1 MCVKYLI
8 ITSDLDIWS
17 AMLIQIFSQDLSESR
32 RLRVQQIDEQ
42 LGTEGAHNHQGQHNK
57 QQRQTDNIYPH
68 RITRGDITG
77 GMHNWNWNTETGE
90 TESTEEYLLLK

>member
-1 MCVKYLI
+1 
-8 ITSDLDIWS
+8 
-17 AMLIQIFSQDLSESR
+17 MLIQIFRQDLSESR

-57 QQRQTDNIYPH
+57 QQSWTDNIYPH

>member
-1 MCVKYLI
+1 M
-8 ITSDLDIWS
+8 
-17 AMLIQIFSQDLSESR
+17 
-32 RLRVQQIDEQ
+32 QQIDEQ